1 MNYGVYFLRLR
12 NGQFYVGSTD
22 DLQRRLGEHLAGHG
36 SRTTALWGPPQ
47 LLYSEPHPDHCSA
60 LQREHQ
66 LKGWSHAKKLALVR
80 GELEH
85 LKQLAQCHMAQRIHS
100 GE

>member
-1 MNYGVYFLRLR
+1 MNYCVYILRLR